1 MSKTTNSIHVYS
13 ASDPIN
19 ILLTEQQLAE
29 RQQRSVKTLQN
40 LRVKGGSI
48 PFVKIGRHVRYRL
61 SDVIAWEFG
70 THPHLHLGWRARV
83 MDLIEHALLG
93 NSPVLWE
100 RAQRGKAL
108 RT

>member
-61 SDVIAWEFG
+61 SDVIAWESAHTLTSTSDG
-70 THPHLHLGWRARV
+70 GLA
-83 MDLIEHALLG
+83 
-93 NSPVLWE
+93 
-100 RAQRGKAL
+100 
-108 RT
+108 

>member
-13 ASDPIN
+13 ASDPTN

-29 RQQRSVKTLQN
+29 RQQRSIKTLQN

-61 SDVIAWEFG
+61 SDIIAWEAAH
-70 THPHLHLGWRARV
+70 TLSSTSDV
-83 MDLIEHALLG
+83 
-93 NSPVLWE
+93 
-100 RAQRGKAL
+100 RGEM
-108 RT
+108 